1 MKLLRLAGLLGLISI
16 FFIAGMAFAQGGG
29 QGKGAQGAAP
39 KYGCQQRFDE
49 LDANKDGK
57 VTKEEFLAAPHH
69 VANAEQNFR
78 AMDVNGDGSL
88 TKEEFCAS
96 KGRGRG
102 QGGGGNQ

>member
-1 MKLLRLAGLLGLISI
+1 MKLFKLAGLLGLMVV
-16 FFIAGMAFAQGGG
+16 FFITGTTFAQGGG
-29 QGKGAQGAAP
+29 QGKGAQGTAP

-57 VTKEEFLAAPHH
+57 ITKEEFFAIPHH
-69 VANAEQNFR
+69 MANAEQNFK

-102 QGGGGNQ
+102 QDGGGNQ